1 MIARFSLSSLEIKG
15 QELADTL
22 LQNNLGPHM
31 NIQLII
37 ETDR

>member
-1 MIARFSLSSLEIKG
+1 MIACFSSLLTRKKG

-22 LQNNLGPHM
+22 LQNILGPHM
-31 NIQLII
+31 NIQLMI